1 MRPKRPTSSSSTRW
15 STPEGRPMCTRNRV
29 RLSLAGL
36 ASLLLF
42 ACGEDQASD
51 SPDTGTPDTD
61 LVADAD
67 PSDVDTSDADEDA
80 DVDPLDAL
88 PQRPWPIEARGHFGI
103 GYSYT
108 KIRYVPRGDGE
119 EEREIFISIWYP
131 TLDTEGYEGRYL
143 NSINAPG
150 VLRDPTPAIDP
161 DEPAPLMV
169 FSHGNGSFSVQSYF
183 FAEYLTSHGYV
194 VIAPDHKGNTFGD
207 TGGAVRLESTVY
219 RPQDVS
225 AILDWV
231 EALPEDHALYGT
243 ISPSKIALSGHSLGG
258 FTTLA
263 TTGATL
269 DMEAVN
275 TGCANDTISNRI
287 CEIFENDQN
296 AIFEEGFLDTRF
308 KASIPMT
315 PAGAEVYVPGTS
327 SIEIPTLMWTASRD
341 LTLPNALEGD
351 PLWEAMEGEQHRRID
366 ITNGGHF
373 TFSNLCELLGDAV
386 DDFQEDGCSPT
397 NMGYE
402 EAYHVINAYSMAFL
416 RLQLDGDTSY
426 EAMLDGEDPLSDQ
439 LLFDRHE

>member
-1 MRPKRPTSSSSTRW
+1 MRSPS
-15 STPEGRPMCTRNRV
+15 RV
-29 RLSLAGL
+29 RLALAGL
-36 ASLLLF
+36 ASLLVV
-42 ACGEDQASD
+42 ACGDDPATE
-51 SPDTGTPDTD
+51 SPDAGTPDVE

-67 PSDVDTSDADEDA
+67 SGDVDASDAGDDA
-80 DVDPLDAL
+80 DADPLDAL
-88 PQRPWPIEARGHFGI
+88 PERPWPLEERGHFRP

-108 KIRYVPRGDGE
+108 KISYLPRGDGE

-131 TLDTEGYEGRYL
+131 TLDSEGRPARYL

-150 VLRDPTPAIDP
+150 VLREPAPAIDEE
-161 DEPAPLMV
+161 EPAPLMV

-231 EALPEDHALYGT
+231 EALPEDHALYGK
-243 ISPSKIALSGHSLGG
+243 ISPSKIAISGHSLGG

-263 TTGATL
+263 NTGATL
-269 DMEAVN
+269 DMEAVT
-275 TGCANDTISNRI
+275 TGCADDTISDRI
-287 CEIFENDQN
+287 CEIFENDEN
-296 AIFEEGFLDTRF
+296 AIFDEGFLDARF

-327 SIEIPTLMWTASRD
+327 AIEIPTLMWTAGRD
-341 LTLPNALEGD
+341 LTLPNEREGD
-351 PLWEAMEGEQHRRID
+351 PLWEAMEGVQHRRID
-366 ITNGGHF
+366 IANGGHF
-373 TFSNLCELLGDAV
+373 TFSNLCELLGGAV
-386 DDFQEDGCSPT
+386 DDFQEDGCSAT

-402 EAYHVINAYSMAFL
+402 EAYLVINAYSMAFL
-416 RLQLDGDTSY
+416 RLHLDGDTTY
-426 EAMLDGEDPLSDQ
+426 EAMLNGEDPLSDQ
-439 LLFDRHE
+439 LIFDRHE